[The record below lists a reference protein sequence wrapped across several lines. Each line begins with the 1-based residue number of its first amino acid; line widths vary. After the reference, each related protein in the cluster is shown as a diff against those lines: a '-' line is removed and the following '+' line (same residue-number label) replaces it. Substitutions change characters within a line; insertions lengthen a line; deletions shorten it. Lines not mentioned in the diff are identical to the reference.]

1 MAQSRFPIG
10 DLEPSTLY
18 NIRVQAYNNAGST
31 VAEYAFETLSVHG
44 GKFLKFLVKFL
55 EPTKT

>member
-44 GKFLKFLVKFL
+44 GKSSKLKI
-55 EPTKT
+55 